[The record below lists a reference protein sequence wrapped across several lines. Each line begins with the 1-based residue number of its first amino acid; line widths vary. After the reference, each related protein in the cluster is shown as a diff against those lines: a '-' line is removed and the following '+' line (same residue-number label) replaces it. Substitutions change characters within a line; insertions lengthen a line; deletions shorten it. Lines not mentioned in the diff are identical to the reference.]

1 MFSWLQV
8 KMETGKEGDDIIW
21 NGKWEYE
28 LSLGMEMMVVVIDRL
43 EPGSQF
49 LIIFT
54 GALLAGA

>member
-1 MFSWLQV
+1 
-8 KMETGKEGDDIIW
+8 METGKEGDDIIW

-54 GALLAGA
+54 GAPLAGA